1 MRKVL
6 FTSAVMLVSLT
17 GVLAGCSSDVSTP
30 NETPTP
36 VETPVTSDTFNPID
50 DAENTA
56 VLTDL
61 EATKTRV
68 EAALLAGTPV
78 GSESDL
84 IVNNNPGLFSMTV
97 TDNGDSTF
105 SVTAVN
111 QSTQSVYSITGQ
123 GDYSQL
129 KVG

>member
-17 GVLAGCSSDVSTP
+17 GVLAGCSSDSSTP